1 MSLKE
6 LRDRMTHAL
15 RTITAD
21 MLHRVWDEFDY
32 RVDVCR
38 VTQGAHNEGSCLTHE
53 KLGQLPLLKVYVVPV

>member
-6 LRDRMTHAL
+6 LRDQITRAL
-15 RTITAD
+15 QTIMAD

-32 RVDVCR
+32 CVDVCR
-38 VTQGAHNEGSCLTHE
+38 ATQGAHVEGLWLTHE